1 MLLEIPESATEGEV
15 VVTATAEVTLFASAQ
30 RASSYEVA
38 ARRALVEGSPIIQ
51 ALLKAA
57 SGLLA
62 ILNEERQV
70 LAANMAL
77 LEDLGVHDPEQLL
90 GLRPGEVF
98 GCVHAE
104 EPPNGCGTTL
114 FCASC
119 GAAIA
124 MVASLA
130 SDDPVEKRC
139 ALTVHRN
146 GVAEDLCL
154 SVRSCPILLDGERLL
169 LLFIQDITQFQEAA
183 ATEQVFLHDL
193 SNVVSPLL
201 SASEL
206 LADSTEEDRADLH
219 ALMLRLSQRLAR
231 EIDIR
236 RTLVHASS
244 ETLNVRKTDVFL
256 REAIGDVWDTFAHHP
271 AASGKHLVIPV
282 DVPPDT
288 VCTDPALLHHVLV
301 NMVKNACEAAGPGEE
316 IRLWVESEKGAV
328 RFCVWNRA
336 PIPESI
342 AARVFQRHFT
352 TKSGTGRG
360 LGAYSMKLLGE
371 RVLGGAVRF
380 TTSEKDG
387 TVFVFTV
394 PR

>member
-1 MLLEIPESATEGEV
+1 MVI
-15 VVTATAEVTLFASAQ
+15 TAEDATYFASAR
-30 RASSYEVA
+30 RASSSEMA
-38 ARRALVEGSPIIQ
+38 ARRALVETSPLIKG
-51 ALLKAA
+51 LLRAA

-62 ILNEERQV
+62 ILNEQRQV
-70 LAANMAL
+70 LAANMTL
-77 LEDLGVHDPEQLL
+77 LESLGVQDPEQIL

-98 GCVHAE
+98 GCVHAGE
-104 EPPNGCGTTL
+104 SPNGCGTTP

-124 MVASLA
+124 MVASIE
-130 SDDPVEKRC
+130 SDEPVEKRC

-146 GVAEDLCL
+146 GQTEDLCL

-169 LLFIQDITQFQEAA
+169 LLFLQDITQSQEAV

-193 SNVVSPLL
+193 SNVVGPLL

-206 LADSTEEDRADLH
+206 LVDSTDEDRAQLH
-219 ALMLRLSQRLAR
+219 AMIRRLSRRLVQEISIQRA
-231 EIDIR
+231 
-236 RTLVHASS
+236 LVHANSH
-244 ETLNVRKTDVFL
+244 TLNAQKADTFV
-256 REAIGDVWDTFAHHP
+256 REAIDAVKDTFAHHP
-271 AASGKHLVIPV
+271 VASGKRLAIPE
-282 DVPPDT
+282 DIPSDLIR
-288 VCTDPALLHHVLV
+288 TDAALLHHVLV
-301 NMVKNACEAAGPGEE
+301 NMVKNALEAAMPGEE
-316 IRLWVESEKGAV
+316 VRLWVESEKEAV

-336 PIPESI
+336 PIPENI

-371 RVLGGAVRF
+371 RALGGSIGF

-387 TVFVFTV
+387 TVFVFTL